1 MFSLIE
7 TMRLDN
13 GEVKRLSYHK
23 KRIEGAIHHFK
34 LNVFDFEGA
43 LHSYIEKNNLYI
55 GIYRLRVEYNNDLKI
70 THDLLEDKEEI
81 DANLLKMESTDSDYL
96 EYKTT
101 VRSQYVTT
109 TYPFALYYDSKNR
122 LTEFNIGNVV
132 VKEADGY
139 YTPRENGLLNGVMR
153 QFLIDSGKIKI
164 RDYTLDEFIEI
175 YHEKKIEIYLI
186 NSLREWVKV
195 NLHV

>member
-81 DANLLKMESTDSDYL
+81 DANLLKMEPTDSDYL

-122 LTEFNIGNVV
+122 ITEFNIGNVV

-175 YHEKKIEIYLI
+175 YYEKKIEIYLI

>member
-23 KRIEGAIHHFK
+23 KRIDGAIHHFK
-34 LNVFDFEGA
+34 LNALDFEDA
-43 LHSYIEKNNLYI
+43 LRSYIEKNNLYT

-81 DANLLKMESTDSDYL
+81 DANVLKMEPANSDFL

-122 LTEFNIGNVV
+122 ITEFNIGNVV

-139 YTPRENGLLNGVMR
+139 YTPRKNGLLNGVMR

-164 RDYTLDEFIEI
+164 RDYTLEELVEL

>member
-1 MFSLIE
+1 
-7 TMRLDN
+7 
-13 GEVKRLSYHK
+13 
-23 KRIEGAIHHFK
+23 
-34 LNVFDFEGA
+34 
-43 LHSYIEKNNLYI
+43 SYIEKNNLYI

-122 LTEFNIGNVV
+122 IKEFYIEKNNLYIGIYRLRVEYNNDLKITHDLLEDKEEIDANLLKMESTDSDYLEYKTTVRSQYVTTTYPFALYYDSKNRITEFNI
-132 VKEADGY
+132 
-139 YTPRENGLLNGVMR
+139 
-153 QFLIDSGKIKI
+153 
-164 RDYTLDEFIEI
+164 
-175 YHEKKIEIYLI
+175 
-186 NSLREWVKV
+186 
-195 NLHV
+195 

>member
-122 LTEFNIGNVV
+122 ITEFNIGNVV
-132 VKEADGY
+132 VKESDGY

-153 QFLIDSGKIKI
+153 QFLIDSDKIKI

>member
-81 DANLLKMESTDSDYL
+81 DANLLKMEPTDSDYL

-101 VRSQYVTT
+101 VRNQYVTT

-122 LTEFNIGNVV
+122 ITEFNIGNVV

-175 YHEKKIEIYLI
+175 YYEKKIEIYLI

>member
-1 MFSLIE
+1 
-7 TMRLDN
+7 MRLDN

-81 DANLLKMESTDSDYL
+81 DANLLKMEPTDSDYL

-122 LTEFNIGNVV
+122 ITEFNIGNVV

-175 YHEKKIEIYLI
+175 YYEKKIEIYLI

>member
-23 KRIEGAIHHFK
+23 KRIDGAIHHFK
-34 LNVFDFEGA
+34 LNAFDFEDA
-43 LHSYIEKNNLYI
+43 LRSYVEKNGLYT
-55 GIYRLRVEYNNDLKI
+55 GIYRLRVEYNDDLKI
-70 THDLLEDKEEI
+70 THDLLEDKEEV
-81 DANLLKMESTDSDYL
+81 DANVLKMASTDSEFL

-109 TYPFALYYDSKNR
+109 TYPFALYYDRKNR
-122 LTEFNIGNVV
+122 ITEFNIGNVV
-132 VKEADGY
+132 IKEAGGY
-139 YTPRENGLLNGVMR
+139 YTPRENELLNGVMR

-164 RDYTLDEFIEI
+164 RDYTLDEFIEL